1 MSHGLVRIFCPALIQ
16 DSAKI
21 PINARQGRRSR
32 SHSKPLRW
40 RPGSSQ
46 LEHVCPPII
55 FIMMRIPG
63 KFSSVFFWSLDNK
76 DNDPWGLSTN
86 IQWFCRF
93 SCMLLLLQ
101 KQSKTDNVGN
111 RSPSCRFLGLLVGT
125 PGNIYSYFT
134 KAHQGRRLLLIISQC
149 TECTYTSINQFKG
162 IIIRQVGHYSS
173 SSEGGLEE
181 SKIYFCLESITIQ
194 LSLLYQYHENRKNEN
209 QLEKSKV
216 VKVALLSLIIMP
228 IFLLPPRLLS
238 CIAHHFPTSIAQL
251 KMMDSWA
258 NLLPRFHMPSQ
269 PSYE

>member
-86 IQWFCRF
+86 IQWFSRF

-228 IFLLPPRLLS
+228 IFLPPRLLS
-238 CIAHHFPTSIAQL
+238 CIAHHIPTSIAQL
-251 KMMDSWA
+251 KMMDSWG
-258 NLLPRFHMPSQ
+258 NLLPRFHMNNNAKC
-269 PSYE
+269 